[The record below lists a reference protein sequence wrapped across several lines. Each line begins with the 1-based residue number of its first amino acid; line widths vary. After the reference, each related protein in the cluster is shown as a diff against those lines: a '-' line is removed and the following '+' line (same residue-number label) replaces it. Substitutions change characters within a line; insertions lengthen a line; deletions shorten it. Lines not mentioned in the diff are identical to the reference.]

1 MKQLWMHE
9 MSDSSQ
15 HLRLALTVTHL
26 LLVALGSLNVL
37 VIFLILSRPYLRSIT
52 NVYMIGLCLAD
63 FIYLTDLSLVA
74 ATSLNLK
81 SWPFGSGL
89 CHFYHGTETTGKY
102 ASVLFVVLL
111 AADRYLAMCK
121 SDVSSRFRNYR
132 VALILS
138 SFAWI
143 TAIACSLPLYL
154 YAKEATFGV
163 RQRNSSNGEYLNKT
177 FCLVHW
183 PSTPAAQWYIT
194 TCSVLIFIIPVLV
207 IFYCYYQV
215 FCKLREAAK
224 GSRRLQRST
233 TTRAPYQRVTRSVQ
247 RVVLFHLL
255 CWTPFWLF
263 NLFSSILRVRITSQL
278 ERIVV
283 NIIHLFPYVNCAL
296 NPLLYAYG
304 TENFRIAF
312 KSMFLYT
319 NRATRE
325 IHGSRPSTNTRSTYY
340 CSNNQTTPEEP
351 STGLLLRRPSSGS
364 KGDGGS
370 NNGPSTD
377 DSWRA
382 QPITFKPPR
391 RSVKVAQDDKT
402 QGANLHTTRL
412 LCCEEIRFPYPTG
425 SQLARTIQGFQSYS
439 VREGIKRRKFAIW
452 RSLPGKRPWISDGSC
467 SVTNAPHT

>member
-1 MKQLWMHE
+1 

-26 LLVALGSLNVL
+26 LLVALGSLNLL
-37 VIFLILSRPYLRSIT
+37 VIFLILSRQYLRSIT
-52 NVYMIGLCLAD
+52 NVYMVGLCLAD

-81 SWPFGSGL
+81 SWPFGSAL

-121 SDVSSRFRNYR
+121 TDACARFRNYR
-132 VALILS
+132 VAMILS
-138 SFAWI
+138 TLAWVI
-143 TAIACSLPLYL
+143 AIVCSLPLYL

-163 RQRNSSNGEYLNKT
+163 RPKNATDGEYLNKT

-194 TCSVLIFIIPVLV
+194 TCSILIFILPVLV

-263 NLFSSILRVRITSQL
+263 NLFSSIFRVRITSQL

-296 NPLLYAYG
+296 NPLLYAYRA
-304 TENFRIAF
+304 ENFRIAF
-312 KSMFLYT
+312 KSLFFWSA
-319 NRATRE
+319 RATHE
-325 IHGSRPSTNTRSTYY
+325 LDGSRPNVSRSTY
-340 CSNNQTTPEEP
+340 CSSNNHPISDER
-351 STGLLLRRPSSGS
+351 SKTGLLEKRP
-364 KGDGGS
+364 
-370 NNGPSTD
+370 PSTCKD
-377 DSWRA
+377 EANGGKERIRSSMDETWRS
-382 QPITFKPPR
+382 QSVLDRPLK
-391 RSVKVAQDDKT
+391 RSVKLAKNEKA
-402 QGANLHTTRL
+402 QGASLHVRFYSQKPTAQSIILQSPKEDRKDNITL
-412 LCCEEIRFPYPTG
+412 L
-425 SQLARTIQGFQSYS
+425 
-439 VREGIKRRKFAIW
+439 
-452 RSLPGKRPWISDGSC
+452 
-467 SVTNAPHT
+467 

>member
-1 MKQLWMHE
+1 

-52 NVYMIGLCLAD
+52 NVYMVGLCLAD

-81 SWPFGSGL
+81 SWPFGSAL

-121 SDVSSRFRNYR
+121 ADICARFRNYR
-132 VALILS
+132 VAMILS
-138 SFAWI
+138 TFAWV

-163 RQRNSSNGEYLNKT
+163 RQKNASDGEYKNKT

-194 TCSVLIFIIPVLV
+194 TCSVLIFILPVLV

-233 TTRAPYQRVTRSVQ
+233 ATRAPYQRVTRSVQ

-263 NLFSSILRVRITSQL
+263 NLFSSIFRVRITSQL

-296 NPLLYAYG
+296 NPLLYAYRA
-304 TENFRIAF
+304 ENFRIAF
-312 KSMFLYT
+312 KSMFVFT
-319 NRATRE
+319 SRATRE
-325 IHGSRPSTNTRSTYY
+325 LGAPRP
-340 CSNNQTTPEEP
+340 
-351 STGLLLRRPSSGS
+351 
-364 KGDGGS
+364 
-370 NNGPSTD
+370 
-377 DSWRA
+377 
-382 QPITFKPPR
+382 
-391 RSVKVAQDDKT
+391 T
-402 QGANLHTTRL
+402 QGARSAAVSQATVEEATKTSLIPNLKRHSTQCLSEMEEKDNNRPNTDHSWHT
-412 LCCEEIRFPYPTG
+412 
-425 SQLARTIQGFQSYS
+425 QS
-439 VREGIKRRKFAIW
+439 VNIKRPPH
-452 RSLPGKRPWISDGSC
+452 RSSNCGLKASPASDKSSSGGGGLHVRFYSHNPIPQSVIMPPKMDHSD
-467 SVTNAPHT
+467 SVTLL

>member
-1 MKQLWMHE
+1 MLDDFVSRKCELVETKRARIFELELRHE

-52 NVYMIGLCLAD
+52 NVYMVGLCLAD

-121 SDVSSRFRNYR
+121 TDICARFRNYR
-132 VALILS
+132 VAMILS
-138 SFAWI
+138 TFAWV
-143 TAIACSLPLYL
+143 TAIVCSLPLYL

-163 RQRNSSNGEYLNKT
+163 RPKNSSDGEYLNKT

-194 TCSVLIFIIPVLV
+194 TCSVLIFILPVLV

-233 TTRAPYQRVTRSVQ
+233 ATRAPYQRVTRSVQ

-263 NLFSSILRVRITSQL
+263 NLFSSIFRVRITSQL

-296 NPLLYAYG
+296 NPLLYAYRA
-304 TENFRIAF
+304 ENFRIAF
-312 KSMFLYT
+312 KSMFMFT
-319 NRATRE
+319 PRTTRE
-325 IHGSRPSTNTRSTYY
+325 LGGPRPSATRSTYC
-340 CSNNQTTPEEP
+340 CSNNQTAGDEATK
-351 STGLLLRRPSSGS
+351 TGLLQKRPSSVCQ
-364 KGDGGS
+364 DEANGGKDRVRS
-370 NNGPSTD
+370 STD
-377 DSWRA
+377 ETWRT
-382 QPITFKPPR
+382 QSVTDNPLRRCVKPG
-391 RSVKVAQDDKT
+391 KNEKA
-402 QGANLHTTRL
+402 QGASLHVRFYPQKPVTQNIILPPSKEDRQDSITL
-412 LCCEEIRFPYPTG
+412 L
-425 SQLARTIQGFQSYS
+425 
-439 VREGIKRRKFAIW
+439 
-452 RSLPGKRPWISDGSC
+452 
-467 SVTNAPHT
+467 